1 MLGYHLVDFR
11 YKKRVFFVYLTVNKT
26 FSEYLLL
33 FIFMIEVN
41 NVSVKNALCKLKE
54 NKQLTIAITINIIN
68 T

>member
-1 MLGYHLVDFR
+1 
-11 YKKRVFFVYLTVNKT
+11 
-26 FSEYLLL
+26 
-33 FIFMIEVN
+33 MIEVN